1 MGTVMRRTG
10 EESEERIA
18 LVRYLLKH
26 EARIICCDGN
36 NLTPLMLAAMKGFK
50 NICETLITYSGD
62 SYERTVEHV
71 NLRAE
76 DGATAVMMASQ
87 AGKLECVQILL
98 NFGADPNIAADD
110 GTLAVHLACIARHN
124 SPGILDLLLPVTDEV
139 KLRSACNIQPPDPVP
154 RHHDK
159 KVLSPFKLAIDW
171 ENWDSLDI
179 LVKYLNIK
187 DFYTPLQFCFLHKD
201 LCPDDSG
208 FCEVFPYRLQNP
220 LSSLLSER
228 LTEESLSK
236 LHLFK
241 DCIQDQDSLPPLVTL
256 LTSSSINI
264 HKDSFNAQNNPGK
277 AFSYLQENGASLT
290 DQDMLPII
298 LFSTVSGVFRLV
310 QSGLIGPCSLV
321 DGKYV
326 EMVRNILNN
335 DFSRST
341 QYQMFELPLIS
352 QRLLNI
358 AIIATYCSLLESDWV
373 QNLAILVLDQLE
385 KILSINQLVVI
396 DKMYK
401 DLKIPKTLQ
410 QLARVEVHRN
420 LQEVPARSLEK
431 LSLPKQIK
439 SYLLFCDVNITDMIK
454 DYKDTIDHI
463 NDNGVSN
470 IIQI

>member
-1 MGTVMRRTG
+1 M
-10 EESEERIA
+10 
-18 LVRYLLKH
+18 
-26 EARIICCDGN
+26 
-36 NLTPLMLAAMKGFK
+36 
-50 NICETLITYSGD
+50 
-62 SYERTVEHV
+62 
-71 NLRAE
+71 
-76 DGATAVMMASQ
+76 
-87 AGKLECVQILL
+87 
-98 NFGADPNIAADD
+98 
-110 GTLAVHLACIARHN
+110 
-124 SPGILDLLLPVTDEV
+124 
-139 KLRSACNIQPPDPVP
+139 
-154 RHHDK
+154 
-159 KVLSPFKLAIDW
+159 
-171 ENWDSLDI
+171 
-179 LVKYLNIK
+179 
-187 DFYTPLQFCFLHKD
+187 
-201 LCPDDSG
+201 
-208 FCEVFPYRLQNP
+208 
-220 LSSLLSER
+220 
-228 LTEESLSK
+228 
-236 LHLFK
+236 
-241 DCIQDQDSLPPLVTL
+241 
-256 LTSSSINI
+256 
-264 HKDSFNAQNNPGK
+264 GK

-298 LFSTVSGVFRLV
+298 LFSSVSGVFRLV
-310 QSGLIGPCSLV
+310 QSGLISPCSLV

-326 EMVRNILNN
+326 QMVRNILNN

-439 SYLLFCDVNITDMIK
+439 SYLLFCDVNINDMIK